1 MGKVYQSLRGVVQET
16 LQRTKANSVAPVRV
30 KGGDAASL
38 NDTMEEL
45 EKILVDGIGRLKA
58 AVREGEAVAAGEA
71 QSTEQAIE
79 ILRANI
85 AVLEAKLRDTEET
98 LRQKNVASQ
107 RIEETL
113 STKVRDLQ
121 SAVQEKEEAL
131 ESRGS
136 ELDDLKLKIDG
147 LVKQLT
153 QLELALQQ
161 AKGEAASEAQRAENI
176 AESSKA
182 KAFTLE
188 AQLRQAESIVRVK
201 EWALEE
207 LDENLT
213 AKIRDLES
221 QLTDRDRQITDLN
234 SELKRL
240 TNGIKER
247 PSLSW
252 QAEALDIQA
261 QDIGTVVAGQ
271 PLKTGE
277 EKPATSQFQDVE
289 GTSNVT
295 DAAEET
301 LSRETFGRIIDEL
314 SGLTNV
320 MASIASLI
328 VRNHVKALGES
339 MGKFP
344 KTRLPEL
351 LDNLSQEILDEKLKI
366 VFRERLSKL

>member
-1 MGKVYQSLRGVVQET
+1 
-16 LQRTKANSVAPVRV
+16 
-30 KGGDAASL
+30 
-38 NDTMEEL
+38 MEEL

-85 AVLEAKLRDTEET
+85 AVLEAKLRETEDT
-98 LRQKNVASQ
+98 LRQKDVASQ

-113 STKVRDLQ
+113 STKIRDLQ

-136 ELDDLKLKIDG
+136 ELDDLKFKIDG

-153 QLELALQQ
+153 QSELALQQ
-161 AKGEAASEAQRAENI
+161 AKGEAASEAQRADNI

-182 KAFTLE
+182 KIFTLE

-213 AKIRDLES
+213 AKIRDLET
-221 QLTDRDRQITDLN
+221 QLTDRDRQITNLN
-234 SELKRL
+234 CELKGL
-240 TNGIKER
+240 TNGIKEK
-247 PSLSW
+247 PSFSW
-252 QAEALDIQA
+252 QGEALGIQA

-277 EKPATSQFQDVE
+277 EKPAISQFQDV
-289 GTSNVT
+289 GATSNVT

-301 LSRETFGRIIDEL
+301 VSRETFGRIIDEL
-314 SGLTNV
+314 GGLTNV

-344 KTRLPEL
+344 KTRLTEL
-351 LDNLSQEILDEKLKI
+351 LDNLSQEILDEKLKT